1 MVQKFKMIFSKN
13 DLDLGKTGKVKYKIN
28 LTDPV
33 PFKERHRK
41 IHPSH
46 YEDVR
51 KHLQE
56 MLDIRAITPSDSP
69 GCSTIVLVKQK
80 SGELRCCI
88 DLRKLNRG

>member
-1 MVQKFKMIFSKN
+1 MIFSKN

-41 IHPSH
+41 IPPSQ
-46 YEDVR
+46 YEEVR

-56 MLDIRAITPSDSP
+56 MLDIRAIRPSDSP

-80 SGELRCCI
+80 SGIKMLHRPQKVEPEDSQRC
-88 DLRKLNRG
+88 L